1 MAVTLI
7 ADSGST
13 KTDWRLIDPDGN
25 IHQVRTVGL
34 NPYFTSDEEF
44 IAALNEGP
52 ASIFAAE
59 AIEQVFFYGSGVSNP
74 EQETRVR
81 KLLKELFTNAE
92 LAVEHD
98 LLAAARASCG
108 KSSGLTLILGTGANS
123 CEYDGTDIVSN
134 VPSLGFILGDE
145 GSGADLG
152 KRWMSAYLNERVP
165 SELAQA
171 FYKAY
176 GIEREQVIH
185 RVYRGKQP
193 NRYLASFAPFLS
205 KNIRNPY
212 VSKLVADAF
221 RAFFERYI
229 QRYPHYRQWPVHGC
243 GSVAYYFAPLLK
255 TVAEEYGVHVG
266 NILRDPIA
274 ALTLFHLEES

>member
-52 ASIFAAE
+52 ASVFAAE
-59 AIEQVFFYGSGVSNP
+59 AVERVNFYGSGVSNP
-74 EQETRVR
+74 DQESRMR
-81 KLLKELFTNAE
+81 KLLGELFTNAE
-92 LAVEHD
+92 LSVEHD

-108 KSSGLTLILGTGANS
+108 KEAGLTLILGTGANS
-123 CEYDGTDIVSN
+123 CEYDGSEIITN
-134 VPSLGFILGDE
+134 VPSAGYVLGDE

-165 SELAQA
+165 PELAQA
-171 FYKAY
+171 FHKAY
-176 GIEREQVIH
+176 GVQREEVIK
-185 RVYRGKQP
+185 RVYNGKQP

-205 KNIRNPY
+205 KNIKDPY
-212 VSKLVADAF
+212 ISKLVAGAF
-221 RAFFERYI
+221 REFFERYI
-229 QRYPHYRQWPVHGC
+229 TRYPKHREWPVHGC
-243 GSVAYYFAPLLK
+243 GSVAYYFAPILK
-255 TVAEEYGVHVG
+255 SVAEEYEVNMGT
-266 NILRDPIA
+266 ILRDPIA
-274 ALTLFHLEES
+274 ALTLYHMEAP